1 MKKIFSL
8 ALIVT
13 LILSLTACAAAADKK
28 PKVKFDKGK
37 LKKIELTIAPTQGM
51 PMIVLRE
58 DYSDVPIMG
67 EAVASQD
74 QMVNFINKRNP
85 DPKINCT
92 VSQLVHLYYVEGE
105 REGIR
110 PDIAICQAIKE
121 TGVWNY
127 GGDVIPE
134 QNNYCGLG
142 TTGGGVK
149 GAFFATPQLGVR
161 AHIQHLLSYTSKR
174 PPKVE
179 IVDPRYELIQ
189 KFRPQIFGKL
199 TKWTDLNGV
208 WAVPGNHY
216 GEDILNLWLQAQMP
230 DASEASMDAANLKI
244 ALEDD
249 KAAAYVYRGL
259 VNMEREDFYSAKEDF
274 QAALQVEPE
283 LPEALFDLALAQE
296 NTRKPADA
304 IKIYDELLKVDE
316 KFAIAWYNR
325 GRLKLIQN
333 DFKGAIKDFESS
345 LAIETIN
352 AEAYSNI
359 AIAYL
364 KQKKYEEAWENMQKA
379 AEQNSTNPIV
389 QENYKKF
396 AACVKVKK

>member
-1 MKKIFSL
+1 MKKLLSL

-13 LILSLTACAAAADKK
+13 LILSLTACADAAKSK
-28 PKVKFDKGK
+28 IKFNKRQ
-37 LKKIELTIAPTQGM
+37 LKKIELVEAPSHGS

-58 DYSDVPIMG
+58 EYSDVPIFG
-67 EAVASQD
+67 EPVATPE

-85 DPKINCT
+85 DPKLNCT
-92 VSQLVHLYYVEGE
+92 VKQLVHLYYLEAG

-110 PDIAICQAIKE
+110 PDITLCQAIKE
-121 TGVWNY
+121 TGTWAY

-149 GAFFATPQLGVR
+149 GEFFATPQLGVR
-161 AHIQHLLSYTSKR
+161 AHVQHLLSYTSKR

-179 IVDPRYELIQ
+179 VVDPRYELIK

-208 WAVPGNHY
+208 WAVPGHHY
-216 GEDILNLWLQAQMP
+216 GEDILNLWVQAQTP
-230 DASEASMDAANLKI
+230 DGSDASWEAADLKVL
-244 ALEDD
+244 LEDD

-259 VNMEREDFYSAKEDF
+259 VNMERGNLYEATADFEI
-274 QAALQVEPE
+274 ALKTEPE
-283 LPEALFDLALAQE
+283 LKEALFDLALAE
-296 NTRKPADA
+296 ERLSDIDNAIETYDDLLAIDDKFVDA
-304 IKIYDELLKVDE
+304 Y
-316 KFAIAWYNR
+316 YNR
-325 GRLKLIQN
+325 GRLKLAKD
-333 DFKGAIKDFESS
+333 DFKGAISDFKSS

-352 AEAYSNI
+352 PDAYNNI
-359 AIAYL
+359 AIACF
-364 KQKKYEEAWENMQKA
+364 KQKKYEDAWHFMQRA
-379 AEQNSTNPIV
+379 AEQSSTNQIV
-389 QENYKKF
+389 KENYEKF

>member
-1 MKKIFSL
+1 MKKFLSL

-13 LILSLTACAAAADKK
+13 LILSLTACADAAKSK
-28 PKVKFDKGK
+28 IKFNKRQ
-37 LKKIELTIAPTQGM
+37 LKKIELVEAPSQGS

-58 DYSDVPIMG
+58 EYSDVPIFG
-67 EAVASQD
+67 APVATQA
-74 QMVNFINKRNP
+74 QMVNFIKKRNP
-85 DPKINCT
+85 NPKLNCT
-92 VSQLVHLYYVEGE
+92 VEQLVHLYYVEAE

-110 PDIAICQAIKE
+110 PDIALCQAIKE
-121 TGVWNY
+121 TGVWGY

-149 GAFFATPQLGVR
+149 GEFFATPQLGAR

-179 IVDPRYELIQ
+179 IVDPRYELIK

-208 WAVPGNHY
+208 WAVPGKHY
-216 GEDILNLWLQAQMP
+216 GEDILNLWLQAQLP
-230 DASEASMDAANLKI
+230 DGSDASLDAADLKVF
-244 ALEDD
+244 LEDD

-259 VNMEREDFYSAKEDF
+259 VNMEREDFYAAEADF
-274 QAALQVEPE
+274 QAALDVESE
-283 LPEALFDLALAQE
+283 LKEALFDLALTQE
-296 NTRKPADA
+296 KLLHFDDA
-304 IKIYDELLKVDE
+304 IETYDKLLTIDE
-316 KFAIAWYNR
+316 KFPAAWFNR
-325 GRLKLIQN
+325 GRLKLSKD
-333 DFKGAIKDFESS
+333 DFKGAISDFESS

-352 AEAYSNI
+352 AEAYNDI
-359 AIAYL
+359 AIAYF
-364 KQKKYEEAWENMQKA
+364 KQKKYEDAWQYMQRA
-379 AEQNSTNPIV
+379 AAQSSTNPIV
-389 QENYKKF
+389 KENYEKF